1 MKFYK
6 SILQII
12 SSLTDLKELSDDK
25 IVKKKPVIHNLRF
38 TLQLWLF
45 HYKDC

>member
-12 SSLTDLKELSDDK
+12 SSLTDLKKLSDYN
-25 IVKKKPVIHNLRF
+25 IVKKKPVIYNLRF
-38 TLQLWLF
+38 TLQL
-45 HYKDC
+45 